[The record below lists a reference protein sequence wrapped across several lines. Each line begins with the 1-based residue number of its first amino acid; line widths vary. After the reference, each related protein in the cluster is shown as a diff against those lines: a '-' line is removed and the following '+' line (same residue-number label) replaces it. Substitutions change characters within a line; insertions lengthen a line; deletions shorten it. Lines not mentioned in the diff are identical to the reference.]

1 MRDEA
6 CEVGLLSRISTR
18 ITPPADYGTRGIMTS
33 DVEEFV
39 CNPIIRPEMDMC
51 GTNGEDVDYCL
62 DFSDIV
68 GDEAKGEEESVGA
81 SEPDYDAEQHD
92 HEMLKLGLS
101 CCKPETPEFCVMDG
115 FTLYKGS
122 CKEELLPQEGVKHV
136 VSLLRLNYDD
146 ILSSWC
152 DDRSLWT
159 DGKRPQT
166 VPEDFAFAEPEP
178 SMVR

>member
-1 MRDEA
+1 MKNEYLA
-6 CEVGLLSRISTR
+6 NS
-18 ITPPADYGTRGIMTS
+18 
-33 DVEEFV
+33 VEF
-39 CNPIIRPEMDMC
+39 CGQPIIRPEMVIC
-51 GTNGEDVDYCL
+51 GDVDYCL
-62 DFSDIV
+62 DFSDIM
-68 GDEAKGEEESVGA
+68 GNESNGKEESIGT
-81 SEPDYDAEQHD
+81 SEPDYDVEHHD